1 MFQATLE
8 RLQKSLEAGFK
19 SPHLPARMGCL
30 HSVLYLLQCDGNL
43 ERDVVTSLLPMTT
56 DYLQLYLRHTSTSD
70 LCHSE
75 DHVTL
80 MWAVAFY
87 VIEYHHQHI
96 EQVGLRLPLSVLW
109 SSCCLCRGQCNK
121 FMTYLR
127 FRRDIHFHNFGVYS
141 GGLSVLGGL
150 WVSNIVTSCVF
161 SFFWA

>member
-1 MFQATLE
+1 MGEKYCLLRDSNQRLWSTLVFQATLE

-96 EQVGLRLPLSVLW
+96 EQVGLRLSLSVLW
-109 SSCCLCRGQCNK
+109 SVCC
-121 FMTYLR
+121 
-127 FRRDIHFHNFGVYS
+127 
-141 GGLSVLGGL
+141 
-150 WVSNIVTSCVF
+150 
-161 SFFWA
+161 